1 MIKSRRLQFKKKEK
15 KRGGQHLKK
24 KKKKKGSNIGSCPQV
39 PVIQACI
46 GNQNPSINKKI
57 CIRFTYFMFYL
68 VKVNKIFS
76 YQYCKCD
83 AANVDI
89 VHIEVPLV

>member
-1 MIKSRRLQFKKKEK
+1 MYT
-15 KRGGQHLKK
+15 
-24 KKKKKGSNIGSCPQV
+24 
-39 PVIQACI
+39 I

-57 CIRFTYFMFYL
+57 YIRFTYFMFYL
-68 VKVNKIFS
+68 VKIIKKKFS

-83 AANVDI
+83 AANFDI